1 MTKTNT
7 TTKRS
12 ACSATKRIP
21 RDARRDGTYWYD
33 QQAADDACA
42 FFPRFLTHGK
52 GEMGG
57 APLALSPWQ
66 ESDIVAPL
74 FGWRRDDG
82 SRRYRTAYIEIPRK
96 NGKTTLVAG
105 IGLKL
110 LLGDREPGAEIYCAA
125 GDREQAG
132 ISFEIA
138 KQMVATNPELSR
150 RCKVYKTAIVVPRT
164 SSALKVLSSEA
175 YSKHGLN
182 AHGILFDE
190 LHTQPDREL
199 WDVLRTSVG
208 ARRQPLTV
216 AITTAGFDRNSL
228 CWAEHEY
235 AISVRDGLIDDPYHL
250 PVIYAAAADDDWR
263 APATWAKANPGLGI
277 SVKPEYLAQE
287 CAKAADSPA
296 LENTFRRLHLN
307 QWTEQDIRWLSM
319 ERWDACARPV
329 DREALRGQ
337 PCYAGVDLS
346 STTDLTALVLV
357 FPRPQGAGATRY
369 AVLPFFFVPR
379 ANMALRQRRDRVPYD
394 TWTARGLIEATP
406 GNVVDYDRVRV
417 EINELRKEFPIKEIA
432 IDRWNSTQLQTQLA
446 GDGFTVAEF
455 GQGYASMSA
464 PTKELE
470 ALVLAERVDHGGHEV
485 LRWCAANVAVETDA
499 AGNLKPSKAK
509 STERI
514 DGIVATV
521 MALGRAM
528 VQPSH
533 KSVYETR
540 GVLTI

>member
-1 MTKTNT
+1 MGRPNK

-12 ACSATKRIP
+12 ACSASRT
-21 RDARRDGTYWYD
+21 AELAGETFTYD
-33 QQAADDACA
+33 RQAAADACD
-42 FFPRFLTHGK
+42 FFARWLTHGK
-52 GEMGG
+52 GQMGG
-57 APLALSPWQ
+57 KPLALSQWQ
-66 ESDIVAPL
+66 RDELVGPL
-74 FGWRRDDG
+74 FGWRRPDG
-82 SRRYRTAYIEIPRK
+82 TRRYRTCYLEVPRK
-96 NGKTTLVAG
+96 NGKSTLCAG
-105 IGLKL
+105 IAL
-110 LLGDREPGAEIYCAA
+110 LLLLCDREPGAEIYSAA
-125 GDREQAG
+125 GDLEQAR
-132 ISFEIA
+132 IVFEMARQMIA
-138 KQMVATNPELSR
+138 QNPKLKKMV
-150 RCKVYKTAIVVPRT
+150 KVYKGAIVVQKT
-164 SSALKVLSSEA
+164 ASAYKVLSSEA

-182 AHGILFDE
+182 AHGIIFDE

-208 ARRQPLTV
+208 ARRQPLTL
-216 AITTAGFDRNSL
+216 AITTAGFNRNSL
-228 CWAEHEY
+228 CWQEHEY
-235 AISVRDGLIDDPYHL
+235 AERVREKPELDPYHL
-250 PVIYAAAADDDWR
+250 PLIYAAAPDDDWR
-263 APATWAKANPGLGI
+263 SPATWAKANPGLGT
-277 SVKPEYLAQE
+277 SVRPEYLAQE

-307 QWTEQDIRWLSM
+307 QWTEQDVRWLSM
-319 ERWDACARPV
+319 ERWDRCGRRPI

-337 PCYAGVDLS
+337 ACYAGVDLS
-346 STTDLTALVLV
+346 STTDLTAVVLV
-357 FPRPQGAGATRY
+357 FPRPQTSGATRY
-369 AVLPFFFVPR
+369 VVLPFFFVPADNR
-379 ANMALRQRRDRVPYD
+379 AARQRKDRVPYD

-406 GNVVDYDRVRV
+406 GNVVDYDRVRAR
-417 EINELRKEFPIKEIA
+417 INELHKEYRIKEIA

-470 ALVLAERVDHGGHEV
+470 ALVLADRVEHGGHEV

-499 AGNLKPSKAK
+499 AGNLKPSKGK

-528 VQPSH
+528 VQPTH
-533 KSVYETR
+533 RSVYETR